1 MNSGNQQFIELKLE
15 YSEPLKLLIEKHLSF
30 DWCKEKL
37 FVPYEF
43 KKSEINQ
50 SVKVSIAISNFC
62 VLADEGGKIKKQ
74 LERQDLTVNLQRQ
87 INATFYQYLKNLKI
101 RKPNQNRITIAR
113 QAYRECSDKSLSCL
127 KAADNYN
134 KNNRNRYGER

>member
-1 MNSGNQQFIELKLE
+1 MRSENQQFIELKLE

-43 KKSEINQ
+43 KKSDLNK

-62 VLADEGGKIKKQ
+62 VLADEGGKIKK
-74 LERQDLTVNLQRQ
+74 
-87 INATFYQYLKNLKI
+87 AI
-101 RKPNQNRITIAR
+101 RKAGFVCQFAETN
-113 QAYRECSDKSLSCL
+113 KSNILSIL
-127 KAADNYN
+127 KGLEDTVT
-134 KNNRNRYGER
+134 